1 MAPRYLRSSVQAV
14 LLPLATALIIACAP
28 AAAPPSTTA
37 PAASAPT
44 SAPAKTE
51 AAKSDAPKSV
61 APAAQPAAPSK
72 PDSAA
77 VLTSFYEKARS
88 SGQTKIHMYGA
99 SLNEFEPIV
108 DAFRQRFP
116 GIEVETQIFR
126 APESMQRLAAEATS
140 GKQVGNV
147 VSHGE
152 TSMSTMDADGVFAD
166 WEGPPNAALLPG
178 ISVSAGRTRW
188 PLNEA
193 VHGMMI
199 NTSLVPPDKYPT
211 SPQSFLDPFYRGK
224 GKLLL
229 EDPRSTGASLDFF
242 TQASDKYGHE
252 FLDKV
257 KAQEPTFTR
266 DRILAPIQVARG
278 EFAVFFPMSI
288 AAEHFELQAAGGV
301 KVEILKE
308 LPTTTTTSIAVV
320 KGAPGQDAAKLWV
333 SWLLSEEGQRTLTE
347 KKAQYAALPG
357 IPPPAGWPAFSELQL
372 SRRTED
378 QTARNA

>member
-1 MAPRYLRSSVQAV
+1 
-14 LLPLATALIIACAP
+14 
-28 AAAPPSTTA
+28 
-37 PAASAPT
+37 
-44 SAPAKTE
+44 
-51 AAKSDAPKSV
+51 
-61 APAAQPAAPSK
+61 
-72 PDSAA
+72 
-77 VLTSFYEKARS
+77 
-88 SGQTKIHMYGA
+88 MYGA

-140 GKQVGNV
+140 GKQIGNV

-178 ISVSAGRTRW
+178 ISISAGRTRW

-242 TQASDKYGHE
+242 TQASDKYGQE

-288 AAEHFELQAAGGV
+288 AAEHFRAAGGRRREGGHPQGASDDYNHLDRRRQRRSRPGCGQTV
-301 KVEILKE
+301 GVLAALGRGTEDADRE
-308 LPTTTTTSIAVV
+308 ESSVRSIA
-320 KGAPGQDAAKLWV
+320 GHSATRRL
-333 SWLLSEEGQRTLTE
+333 
-347 KKAQYAALPG
+347 
-357 IPPPAGWPAFSELQL
+357 AGV
-372 SRRTED
+372 
-378 QTARNA
+378 